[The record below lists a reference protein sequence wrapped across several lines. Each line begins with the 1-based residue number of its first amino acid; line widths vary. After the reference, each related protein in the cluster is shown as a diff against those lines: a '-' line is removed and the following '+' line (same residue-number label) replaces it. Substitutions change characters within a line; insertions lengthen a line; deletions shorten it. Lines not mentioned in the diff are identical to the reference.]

1 MDLLGM
7 GAAAAPSQTDHDE
20 IVPQSEVPAADAA
33 YEDFDS
39 SSYEEDTVDAAPPAR
54 DHHRRQKNKRKRKH
68 RSSSSSSAE
77 EEDADS
83 SGSSSDDDAVV
94 VSAKKMKKA
103 SSKSSKKVTSD
114 NKKKSSSVSSSG
126 GKRLSKQQ
134 DSFVNLINAA
144 VKSHKKQEQTKLIE
158 GVKNDV
164 ITLIQSRLL
173 GGGGGVGASGGA
185 ASGNSKDSGEAERVD
200 GGGAAA
206 SGDYLKRIRGAYK
219 DSKRMNISGKFNS
232 SEHKSNISSLFDKL
246 DEVHNIGLKR
256 IPHIDKTLDIHNVVR
271 GSAVSDRMR
280 LKKLTNADITGSAE
294 KVIPEAEYAS
304 LTDAYGACMLYR
316 YFFSLLKPYLDIP
329 YIR

>member
-1 MDLLGM
+1 M
-7 GAAAAPSQTDHDE
+7 GAAAPSQTDRDE

-39 SSYEEDTVDAAPPAR
+39 SSYEEDTIDAPPAR
-54 DHHRRQKNKRKRKH
+54 DHHRPKKQKNKRKRKH
-68 RSSSSSSAE
+68 HSSSSSSAE
-77 EEDADS
+77 DCEDDAES
-83 SGSSSDDDAVV
+83 ISSSSDDAVV

-103 SSKSSKKVTSD
+103 SSKSSKKVAD
-114 NKKKSSSVSSSG
+114 NKKKSSVSSSSLG
-126 GKRLSKQQ
+126 SKRLSKQ

-164 ITLIQSRLL
+164 IELIQSRLL
-173 GGGGGVGASGGA
+173 GGGGGGGGASGGA
-185 ASGNSKDSGEAERVD
+185 ASASGVKDSSEEQVD
-200 GGGAAA
+200 GGGSGAAT
-206 SGDYLKRIRGAYK
+206 SGEYLKRIRGAYK

-280 LKKLTNADITGSAE
+280 LKKLTSADITGSAE

>member
-1 MDLLGM
+1 M
-7 GAAAAPSQTDHDE
+7 GASAAAPSQTDHDE
-20 IVPQSEVPAADAA
+20 SVPQSEVPAADAA

-39 SSYEEDTVDAAPPAR
+39 SSYEEDTVAAPPAR
-54 DHHRRQKNKRKRKH
+54 DHHRRQKNKRKCKH
-68 RSSSSSSAE
+68 HSSSSSSAE

-103 SSKSSKKVTSD
+103 SSKSSKKVTD
-114 NKKKSSSVSSSG
+114 NKKKSSVSSG
-126 GKRLSKQQ
+126 GKRVSKQQ

-173 GGGGGVGASGGA
+173 GGGGASGGNANSGA
-185 ASGNSKDSGEAERVD
+185 ASGSGVKDSGEERVD
-200 GGGAAA
+200 GGGTVA

-246 DEVHNIGLKR
+246 D
-256 IPHIDKTLDIHNVVR
+256 
-271 GSAVSDRMR
+271 
-280 LKKLTNADITGSAE
+280 
-294 KVIPEAEYAS
+294 
-304 LTDAYGACMLYR
+304 
-316 YFFSLLKPYLDIP
+316 
-329 YIR
+329 

>member
-1 MDLLGM
+1 M
-7 GAAAAPSQTDHDE
+7 GAAAAAPSQTDHDE
-20 IVPQSEVPAADAA
+20 SVPQSEVPAADAA

-54 DHHRRQKNKRKRKH
+54 DHHRRQKNKRKCKH
-68 RSSSSSSAE
+68 HSSSSSSAE
-77 EEDADS
+77 DCEDDAES
-83 SGSSSDDDAVV
+83 ISSSSDDAVV

-103 SSKSSKKVTSD
+103 SSKSSKKVTD
-114 NKKKSSSVSSSG
+114 NKKKSSVSSG
-126 GKRLSKQQ
+126 GKRVSKQQ

-173 GGGGGVGASGGA
+173 GGGGASGGNANSGA
-185 ASGNSKDSGEAERVD
+185 ASGSGVKDSGEERVD
-200 GGGAAA
+200 GGGTVA

-246 DEVHNIGLKR
+246 D
-256 IPHIDKTLDIHNVVR
+256 
-271 GSAVSDRMR
+271 
-280 LKKLTNADITGSAE
+280 
-294 KVIPEAEYAS
+294 
-304 LTDAYGACMLYR
+304 
-316 YFFSLLKPYLDIP
+316 
-329 YIR
+329 

>member
-7 GAAAAPSQTDHDE
+7 GTAAAPSQTDHDE

-54 DHHRRQKNKRKRKH
+54 DHHHRRQKNKRKRKH

-83 SGSSSDDDAVV
+83 SGSSSDDDA
-94 VSAKKMKKA
+94 STAKKMKKA
-103 SSKSSKKVTSD
+103 SSKSSKKVTFD
-114 NKKKSSSVSSSG
+114 NKKKSSSSVSSSG
-126 GKRLSKQQ
+126 GKRRQQ

-173 GGGGGVGASGGA
+173 GGGGGASGGP

>member
-1 MDLLGM
+1 M
-7 GAAAAPSQTDHDE
+7 
-20 IVPQSEVPAADAA
+20 
-33 YEDFDS
+33 
-39 SSYEEDTVDAAPPAR
+39 
-54 DHHRRQKNKRKRKH
+54 
-68 RSSSSSSAE
+68 
-77 EEDADS
+77 
-83 SGSSSDDDAVV
+83 
-94 VSAKKMKKA
+94 
-103 SSKSSKKVTSD
+103 
-114 NKKKSSSVSSSG
+114 
-126 GKRLSKQQ
+126 
-134 DSFVNLINAA
+134 INAA

-158 GVKNDV
+158 EVKNDV
-164 ITLIQSRLL
+164 IGLIQSKLL
-173 GGGGGVGASGGA
+173 GGGASGGA
-185 ASGNSKDSGEAERVD
+185 AASGKHKDSEEQVD
-200 GGGAAA
+200 GGSGAA
-206 SGDYLKRIRGAYK
+206 SGEYLKRIRGAYK

-280 LKKLTNADITGSAE
+280 LKKLTSADITGSAE